1 MIKVIQKLVFHQ
13 FTLQNQKVQDKI
25 ILSYQLFGKS
35 LGTAPVV
42 LVNHALTGN
51 SQVIDENG
59 WWNSLIGEEKTIDTD
74 QYTILAFNVPGNAYQ
89 DQENSIENYKDFT
102 VADIAAIFWKGIE
115 SLQIEKLYAAI
126 GGSLGG
132 AIAWQMAIQEPEKI
146 SHLIPVATDWKSTDW
161 LMANVLV
168 QDSIL
173 NNSKNPIADA
183 RMHAMLLYR
192 TPQSLQFKFNR
203 EKQPDS
209 DLFQIESWLLHHGDK
224 LQKRFQLSAY
234 KLMNHL
240 LRTIDVTNGTG
251 NFEKV
256 IEKVTSEI
264 HIVAVDTDYFFTADE
279 NLKTYEE
286 LKKLGKKVNWHQ
298 IESIHGHDAFLIEFE
313 QLNIIL
319 KDIFNK

>member
-1 MIKVIQKLVFHQ
+1 MIQKIVFHQ
-13 FTLQNQKVQDKI
+13 FKLQNQRVQDKI
-25 ILSYQLFGKS
+25 ILSYQLFGQK
-35 LGTAPVV
+35 LGTGPVV

-51 SQVIDENG
+51 SQVIGENG
-59 WWNSLIGEEKTIDTD
+59 WWNSLIGEGKTIDTNH
-74 QYTILAFNVPGNAYQ
+74 YTILAFNVPGNAYQ
-89 DQENSIENYKDFT
+89 DKENSISNYKDFA
-102 VADIAAIFWKGIE
+102 VADIATIFWKGIK
-115 SLQIEKLYAAI
+115 SLQIDKLYAAI

-132 AIAWQMAIQEPEKI
+132 AIAWHMAIQEPKKI

-161 LMANVLV
+161 LIANVLV

-173 NNSKNPIADA
+173 NNSKKPIEDA

-240 LRTIDVTNGTG
+240 LRTIHITKDKG
-251 NFEKV
+251 NLEKAV
-256 IEKVTSEI
+256 EKVTSEI

-286 LKKLGKKVNWHQ
+286 LKKLGKNANWYQ

-313 QLNIIL
+313 QLNKIL
-319 KDIFNK
+319 KPIFI

>member
-1 MIKVIQKLVFHQ
+1 MIQKLIFHQ

-25 ILSYQLFGKS
+25 ILSYQLFGQK
-35 LGTAPVV
+35 LGTAPLV

-51 SQVIDENG
+51 SQVIGENG
-59 WWNSLIGEEKTIDTD
+59 WWNSLIGEGKTIDTN

-89 DQENSIENYKDFT
+89 DQENSISNYKDFT
-102 VADIAAIFWKGIE
+102 VADIAAVFWKGIE
-115 SLQIEKLYAAI
+115 SLQIEKLYAVI

-132 AIAWQMAIQEPEKI
+132 AIAWHMAIQEPEKI
-146 SHLIPVATDWKSTDW
+146 LHLIPVATDWKSTDW
-161 LMANVLV
+161 LIANVLV

-173 NNSKNPIADA
+173 NNSKSPIADA

-192 TPQSLQFKFNR
+192 TPQLLQFKFNR

-224 LQKRFQLSAY
+224 LQRRFQLSAY

-240 LRTIDVTNGTG
+240 LRTIDFSKNKG
-251 NFEKV
+251 NFEKAV
-256 IEKVTSEI
+256 EKVTSDI

-279 NLKTYEE
+279 IKTAFQEIKNYKNNAFYHEI
-286 LKKLGKKVNWHQ
+286 K
-298 IESIHGHDAFLIEFE
+298 SIHGHDAFLIEFE
-313 QLNIIL
+313 QLNNIL
-319 KDIFNK
+319 KPIFN

>member
-1 MIKVIQKLVFHQ
+1 MIQKLVFHQ

-51 SQVIDENG
+51 SQVIGENG
-59 WWNSLIGEEKTIDTD
+59 WWNSLIGEGKTIDTN

-89 DQENSIENYKDFT
+89 DQENSILNYKDFT
-102 VADIAAIFWKGIE
+102 VADIAAVFWKGIE
-115 SLQIEKLYAAI
+115 SLQIESLYAVI

-132 AIAWQMAIQEPEKI
+132 AIAWHMAIQEPEKI
-146 SHLIPVATDWKSTDW
+146 SHVIPIATDWKSTDW
-161 LMANVLV
+161 LIANVLV

-240 LRTIDVTNGTG
+240 LRTIDITNGNG
-251 NFEKV
+251 NFENAV
-256 IEKVTSEI
+256 EKVTSEI

-279 NLKTYEE
+279 NLKTYQN

-313 QLNIIL
+313 QLNTIL

>member
-1 MIKVIQKLVFHQ
+1 MIQKLVFHQ

-25 ILSYQLFGKS
+25 ILSYQLFGQK
-35 LGTAPVV
+35 LGKAPVV

-51 SQVIDENG
+51 SQVIGESG
-59 WWNSLIGEEKTIDTD
+59 WWNSLIGEGKTIDTD
-74 QYTILAFNVPGNAYQ
+74 QYTILAFNVPGNTYQ

-102 VADIAAIFWKGIE
+102 VADIAAAFWKGVE

-240 LRTIDVTNGTG
+240 LRTIDITNGNG
-251 NFEKV
+251 NFEKTV
-256 IEKVTSEI
+256 EKVTSEI

-279 NLKTYEE
+279 NLKTYEN

-313 QLNIIL
+313 QLNTIL

>member
-1 MIKVIQKLVFHQ
+1 MIQKLVFHQ

-25 ILSYQLFGKS
+25 ILSYQLFGQK

-42 LVNHALTGN
+42 VVNHALTGN

-59 WWNSLIGEEKTIDTD
+59 WWNSLIGEGKTIDTN

-89 DQENSIENYKDFT
+89 DQENSISNYKDFT

-115 SLQIEKLYAAI
+115 SLQIEKLYAVI

-132 AIAWQMAIQEPEKI
+132 AIAWHMAIQEPEKI

-161 LMANVLV
+161 LIANVLV

-240 LRTIDVTNGTG
+240 LRTIDITKDNG
-251 NFEKV
+251 NFENV
-256 IEKVTSEI
+256 VDKVTSEI
-264 HIVAVDTDYFFTADE
+264 YIVAVDTDYFFTADE
-279 NLKTYEE
+279 NLKTYEN

-313 QLNIIL
+313 QLNTIL

>member
-1 MIKVIQKLVFHQ
+1 MIQKLVFHQ

-51 SQVIDENG
+51 SQVIGENG
-59 WWNSLIGEEKTIDTD
+59 WWNSLIGEGKTIDTS

-240 LRTIDVTNGTG
+240 LRTIDVTNGDG
-251 NFEKV
+251 NFDKAVQE
-256 IEKVTSEI
+256 VTSEI

-279 NLKTYEE
+279 NLKTYEK
-286 LKKLGKKVNWHQ
+286 LKKIGKKVNWHQ

>member
-1 MIKVIQKLVFHQ
+1 MQKLVFRQ
-13 FTLQNQKVQDKI
+13 FTLQNKKVQDKI
-25 ILSYQLFGKS
+25 ILSYQLFGQK

-42 LVNHALTGN
+42 VVNHALTGN
-51 SQVIDENG
+51 SQVIGENG
-59 WWNSLIGEEKTIDTD
+59 WWNSLIGEGKTIDTN

-89 DQENSIENYKDFT
+89 DQENSISNYKDFT
-102 VADIAAIFWKGIE
+102 VADIAAVFWKGIE
-115 SLQIEKLYAAI
+115 SLQIESLYAVI

-132 AIAWQMAIQEPEKI
+132 AIAWHMAIQEPEKI

-161 LMANVLV
+161 LIANVLV
-168 QDSIL
+168 QDFIL

-240 LRTIDVTNGTG
+240 LRTIDITKDNG
-251 NFEKV
+251 NFENAV
-256 IEKVTSEI
+256 DKVTSEI

-279 NLKTYEE
+279 NLKTYEN

-313 QLNIIL
+313 QLNTIL

>member
-1 MIKVIQKLVFHQ
+1 VIQKLVFHQ

-51 SQVIDENG
+51 SQVIGENG
-59 WWNSLIGEEKTIDTD
+59 WWNSLIGKGKTIDTD

-89 DQENSIENYKDFT
+89 DQENSISNYKDFT

-146 SHLIPVATDWKSTDW
+146 SHVIPIATDWKSTDW
-161 LMANVLV
+161 LIANVLV

-240 LRTIDVTNGTG
+240 LRTIDITNGNG
-251 NFEKV
+251 NFDNAV
-256 IEKVTSEI
+256 DKVTSEI

-279 NLKTYEE
+279 NLKTYEN

>member
-1 MIKVIQKLVFHQ
+1 MIQKLVFHQ

-25 ILSYQLFGKS
+25 ILSYQLFGQK
-35 LGTAPVV
+35 LGKAPVV

-51 SQVIDENG
+51 SQVIGESG
-59 WWNSLIGEEKTIDTD
+59 WWNSLIGEGKTIDTD
-74 QYTILAFNVPGNAYQ
+74 QYTILAFNVPGNTYQ

-102 VADIAAIFWKGIE
+102 VADIAAAFWKGVE

-183 RMHAMLLYR
+183 RIHAMLLYR

-240 LRTIDVTNGTG
+240 LRTIDITNGNG
-251 NFEKV
+251 NFEKIV
-256 IEKVTSEI
+256 EKVTSEI

-279 NLKTYEE
+279 NLKTYEN

-313 QLNIIL
+313 QLNTIL

>member
-1 MIKVIQKLVFHQ
+1 MIQKIVFHQ
-13 FTLQNQKVQDKI
+13 FKLQNQRVQDKI
-25 ILSYQLFGKS
+25 ILSYQLFGQK
-35 LGTAPVV
+35 LGTGPVV

-51 SQVIDENG
+51 FQVIGENG
-59 WWNSLIGEEKTIDTD
+59 WWNSLIGAGKTIDTN

-89 DQENSIENYKDFT
+89 DQENSISNYKDFT
-102 VADIAAIFWKGIE
+102 VADIASIFWKGIE
-115 SLQIEKLYAAI
+115 SLQIDKLYAVI

-132 AIAWQMAIQEPEKI
+132 AIAWHMAIQEPKKI

-161 LMANVLV
+161 LIANVLV

-173 NNSKNPIADA
+173 NNSKNPIANA

-203 EKQPDS
+203 ENQPNS

-240 LRTIDVTNGTG
+240 LRTIDITNGKG
-251 NFEKV
+251 NFEKAV
-256 IEKVTSEI
+256 DKVTSEI

-279 NLKTYEE
+279 NLKTYEN
-286 LKKLGKKVNWHQ
+286 LKKLEKKVNWHQ

-313 QLNIIL
+313 QLNKIL
-319 KDIFNK
+319 KPIFI

>member
-1 MIKVIQKLVFHQ
+1 MIQKLVFHQ

-25 ILSYQLFGKS
+25 ILSYQLFGQK
-35 LGTAPVV
+35 LGKAPVV

-51 SQVIDENG
+51 SQVIGESG
-59 WWNSLIGEEKTIDTD
+59 WWNSLIGEGKTIDTD
-74 QYTILAFNVPGNAYQ
+74 QYTILAFNVPGNTYQ

-102 VADIAAIFWKGIE
+102 VADIAAAFWKGVE

-240 LRTIDVTNGTG
+240 LRTIDITNGNG
-251 NFEKV
+251 NFEKTV
-256 IEKVTSEI
+256 EKVTSEI

-279 NLKTYEE
+279 NLKTYEN
-286 LKKLGKKVNWHQ
+286 LKKLRKKVNWHQ

-313 QLNIIL
+313 QLNTIL

>member
-1 MIKVIQKLVFHQ
+1 MKVIQKLVFHQ

-25 ILSYQLFGKS
+25 ILSYQLFGQK
-35 LGTAPVV
+35 LGKAPVV

-51 SQVIDENG
+51 SQVIGESG
-59 WWNSLIGEEKTIDTD
+59 WWNSLIGEGKTIDTD
-74 QYTILAFNVPGNAYQ
+74 QYTILAFNVPGNTYQ

-102 VADIAAIFWKGIE
+102 VADIAAAFWKGVE

-240 LRTIDVTNGTG
+240 LRTIDITNGNG
-251 NFEKV
+251 NFEKTV
-256 IEKVTSEI
+256 EKVTSEI

-279 NLKTYEE
+279 NLKTYEN

-313 QLNIIL
+313 QLNTIL